1 MSKLKTLE
9 VQSKEVKSITAEE
22 LSTLQQGV
30 SSQNQA
36 QIRLGGYELQKL
48 IYLEEAKKAADA
60 VIAIQGNLEEIYGS
74 VNIDLN
80 SGEISDVEESN
91 QKNKYR

>member
-9 VQSKEVKSITAEE
+9 VQSKDVKSITAEE

-36 QIRLGGYELQKL
+36 QIRLGGFELQKL
-48 IYLEEAKKAADA
+48 VYLDEAMKASEAVKVIQESLEE
-60 VIAIQGNLEEIYGS
+60 VYGS

-80 SGEISDVEESN
+80 TGEISDVKESN
-91 QKNKYR
+91 

>member
-9 VQSKEVKSITAEE
+9 VQSKDVKSITAEE

-36 QIRLGGYELQKL
+36 QIRLGGFELQKL
-48 IYLEEAKKAADA
+48 VYLDEAMKASEAVKVIQESFEE
-60 VIAIQGNLEEIYGS
+60 VYGS

-80 SGEISDVEESN
+80 TGEISDVKESN
-91 QKNKYR
+91 

>member
-9 VQSKEVKSITAEE
+9 VQSKDVKSITAEE
-22 LSTLQQGV
+22 LSTLQQSV

-36 QIRLGGYELQKL
+36 QIRLGGFELQKL
-48 IYLEEAKKAADA
+48 VYLDEAMKASEAVKVIQESLEE
-60 VIAIQGNLEEIYGS
+60 VYGS

-80 SGEISDVEESN
+80 TGEISDVKESN
-91 QKNKYR
+91 

>member
-9 VQSKEVKSITAEE
+9 VQSKDVKSITAEE

-30 SSQNQA
+30 TSQNQA
-36 QIRLGGYELQKL
+36 QIRLGGFELQKL
-48 IYLEEAKKAADA
+48 VYLDEAMKASEAVKVIQESLEE
-60 VIAIQGNLEEIYGS
+60 VYGA

-80 SGEISDVEESN
+80 TGEISDVKESN
-91 QKNKYR
+91 QKDKYR

>member
-30 SSQNQA
+30 SLQNQA
-36 QIRLGGYELQKL
+36 QIRLGGFELQKL

-91 QKNKYR
+91 